1 MEAAR
6 SEGAHILC
14 VFGSHVHLSGD
25 AAGLN
30 DYQFVNSPEQPLQA
44 LSDSE
49 REAVFAKLAAAI
61 ERIVHHGGDVRPS
74 R

>member
-1 MEAAR
+1 
-6 SEGAHILC
+6 
-14 VFGSHVHLSGD
+14 LSGD